1 MTLIQSFTEGQ
12 EVTGFYLLKTAMV
25 KQTNSTPP
33 KDYLD
38 LVLADTSGEI
48 SAKFWDASAADK
60 ETFFAP
66 MLVKVR
72 GVVQLYRERLQF
84 KVNKIRPA
92 TDEDGY
98 NITDFV
104 RSAPV
109 PPNDLVYAIKTAAY
123 TIQDTEI
130 QMIIDHCLNKIG
142 DKLMHYPAAKGMHH
156 AFYAGLAYHIVRMLE
171 LAEFICKQRPFLNR
185 DLLVAGIILHDIA
198 KTEELTAELGIVSEY
213 SFTGKLLGHI
223 PLAASWV
230 TEAAMTIGAD
240 VNSEKIV
247 LLQHMILS
255 HHNLPE
261 WGSSVL
267 PQIPEALALH
277 LIDQM
282 DAKLQAA
289 EDAISMM
296 PSTDDWSAPV
306 RALEN
311 KSFYRAKGNE

>member
-12 EVTGFYLLKTAMV
+12 EITGFYLLKSSTI
-25 KQTNSTPP
+25 KQTNATPP

-38 LVLADTSGEI
+38 IILSDTSGEI
-48 SAKFWDASAADK
+48 SAKYWDASAADK

-92 TDEDGY
+92 AEEDGY
-98 NITDFV
+98 HITDFV

-109 PPNDLVYAIKTAAY
+109 PPNDLVYAIKTAAS
-123 TIQDTEI
+123 TIQDTDM
-130 QMIIDHCLNKIG
+130 QVIIDHCFSKVG
-142 DKLMHYPAAKGMHH
+142 DKLLHYPAAKGMHH
-156 AFYAGLAYHIVRMLE
+156 AFYAGLAYHMTRMLE
-171 LAEFICKQRPFLNR
+171 LAEFVCMQRPFLNR

-230 TEAAMTIGAD
+230 TEAATQYGMD
-240 VNSEKIV
+240 LNSEKIV
-247 LLQHMILS
+247 LLQHMILA

-261 WGSSVL
+261 WGSTVQ

-289 EDAISMM
+289 EDALATM
-296 PSTDDWSAPV
+296 PANEDWTAPV

-311 KSFYRAKGNE
+311 KSFYRAKGN

>member
-12 EVTGFYLLKTAMV
+12 DVTGYYLLKSAMV

-38 LVLADTSGEI
+38 IILADTSGEI
-48 SAKFWDASAADK
+48 SAKYWDASSTDK

-72 GVVQLYRERLQF
+72 GVVQLYRDRLQF

-98 NITDFV
+98 NITEFV
-104 RSAPV
+104 RAAPV
-109 PPNDLVYAIKTAAY
+109 PPNDLVFTIKNAASS
-123 TIQDTEI
+123 IDDLELQL
-130 QMIIDHCLNKIG
+130 IIEHCFDKVG

-156 AFYAGLAYHIVRMLE
+156 TFYAGLAYHMVRMLE
-171 LAEFICKQRPFLNR
+171 LAEFVCKQRPFLNR

-213 SFTGKLLGHI
+213 SFTGKLIGHI
-223 PLAASWV
+223 PLAAGWV
-230 TEAAMTIGAD
+230 TEAAMTNGID

-247 LLQHMILS
+247 LLQHMILA

-261 WGSSVL
+261 WGSVVQ

-296 PSTDDWSAPV
+296 PTTENWTTPV

-311 KSFYRAKGNE
+311 KAFYRAKGE

>member
-12 EVTGFYLLKTAMV
+12 EVTGYYLLKSVNV

-33 KDYLD
+33 KDYFDIILS
-38 LVLADTSGEI
+38 DTSGEI
-48 SAKFWDASAADK
+48 SAKYWDASSTDK

-84 KVNKIRPA
+84 KVNKIRPV
-92 TDEDGY
+92 TEDEGY

-104 RSAPV
+104 RAAPV
-109 PPNDLVYAIKTAAY
+109 PPNDLVYIIKTAASS
-123 TIQDTEI
+123 IQDAEM
-130 QMIIDHCLNKIG
+130 QVIIDHCFGKIG

-156 AFYAGLAYHIVRMLE
+156 AFYAGLAYHMVRMLE
-171 LAEFICKQRPFLNR
+171 LAEFICRQRPFLNR

-213 SFTGKLLGHI
+213 SFTGKLIGHI
-223 PLAASWV
+223 PLAAGWV
-230 TEAAMTIGAD
+230 TEAAVIHGMD

-247 LLQHMILS
+247 LLQHMILA

-261 WGSSVL
+261 WGSTVQ

-289 EDAISMM
+289 EDAISTM
-296 PSTDDWSAPV
+296 PTTDDWTSPV

-311 KSFYRAKGNE
+311 KAFYRAKGE

>member
-12 EVTGFYLLKTAMV
+12 EVTGYYLLKSVMV
-25 KQTNSTPP
+25 KQTNSTPS

-38 LVLADTSGEI
+38 IILSDTSGEI
-48 SAKFWDASAADK
+48 SAKFWDASSVDK
-60 ETFFAP
+60 EAFFAP

-84 KVNKIRPA
+84 KINKIRPA
-92 TDEDGY
+92 TDEDGFH
-98 NITDFV
+98 ITDFV
-104 RSAPV
+104 RAAPV
-109 PPNDLVYAIKTAAY
+109 PPNDLVYSIKTAASS
-123 TIQDTEI
+123 IQDIEL
-130 QMIIDHCLNKIG
+130 QVIIEHCFEKVG
-142 DKLMHYPAAKGMHH
+142 DKLMHYPAAKAMHH
-156 AFYAGLAYHIVRMLE
+156 AFYGGLAYHTVRMLE
-171 LAEFICKQRPFLNR
+171 LAEFVCRQRPFLNR

-213 SFTGKLLGHI
+213 SFTGKLIGHI
-223 PLAASWV
+223 PLAAGWV
-230 TEAAMTIGAD
+230 TEAAITNGMD

-247 LLQHMILS
+247 LLQHLILA

-261 WGSSVL
+261 WGSTVQ

-296 PSTDDWSAPV
+296 PATEDWTTPV

-311 KSFYRAKGNE
+311 KAFYRAKGE

>member
-12 EVTGFYLLKTAMV
+12 EVTGHYLLKSALV

-38 LVLADTSGEI
+38 LILADTSGEI
-48 SAKFWDASAADK
+48 SAKFWDASSVDK
-60 ETFFAP
+60 EAFFAP

-72 GVVQLYRERLQF
+72 GVVQLYRDRLQF
-84 KVNKIRPA
+84 KINKIRPA
-92 TDEDGY
+92 TDEDGF

-104 RSAPV
+104 RAAPV
-109 PPNDLVYAIKTAAY
+109 PPNDLVYTIKTAASS
-123 TIQDTEI
+123 IDDVELQV
-130 QMIIDHCLNKIG
+130 IIEHCFGKVG

-156 AFYAGLAYHIVRMLE
+156 AFYAGLAYHMVRMLE
-171 LAEFICKQRPFLNR
+171 LAEFVCKQRPFLNR

-213 SFTGKLLGHI
+213 SFTGKLIGHI
-223 PLAASWV
+223 PLAASWI
-230 TEAAMTIGAD
+230 TEAAITHGMD

-247 LLQHMILS
+247 LLQHMILA

-261 WGSSVL
+261 WGSTVQ

-296 PSTDDWSAPV
+296 PNTENWTTPV

-311 KSFYRAKGNE
+311 KAFYRAKGE